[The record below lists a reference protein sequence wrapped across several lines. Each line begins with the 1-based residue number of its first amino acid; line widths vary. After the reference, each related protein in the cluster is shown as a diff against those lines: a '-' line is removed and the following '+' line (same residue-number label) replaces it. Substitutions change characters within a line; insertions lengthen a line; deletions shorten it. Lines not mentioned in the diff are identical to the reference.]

1 MKVIVILDEHNGMR
15 FNQRRQSRD
24 AAIIHKIQGF
34 MNGEKLYLNAYSAE
48 LFKEAD
54 ILLSVSEDF
63 LYQTDKGEYCF
74 VENENLDTMKEEIE
88 EFIIFRWHRK
98 YPSDFVLDI
107 LPEDCGM
114 TCANMEEFTG
124 NSHEKI
130 TMEVWRKA

>member
-1 MKVIVILDEHNGMR
+1 MKVIVILDEHNGMQ

-54 ILLSVSEDF
+54 ILLSVSADF
-63 LYQTDKGEYCF
+63 LYQAGRGEYCF
-74 VENENLDTMKEEIE
+74 VENENLDTIREEIE

-98 YPSDFVLDI
+98 YPRDFVLNI

-114 TCANMEEFTG
+114 NCASMEEFTG

-130 TMEVWRKA
+130 TMEVWRRA